1 MTPATQDENAKQ
13 PRRRWPGWLWL
24 LLAILLAGSLYLLQV
39 TGTVGDLGVERWLA
53 HRDDFLALI
62 QEYPLTAM
70 LAVFAVHTLLAALA
84 LPGAS
89 LLMLAAGSG
98 FGTLGGTLICL
109 TGSTAG
115 ATLSMLASRHWLQ
128 PFLRRR
134 YGAQLAG
141 FDARVSADGRVWLF
155 SLRLLPVLPFAVVN
169 VAAGFFAMKT
179 WTFVWISLV
188 GMAASTFVYVNA
200 GTELAHVRELS
211 DIGSPRVL
219 ASLAALALL
228 PWLMK
233 PIVRKLQPGTGT

>member
-98 FGTLGGTLICL
+98 FGTLGGTIAFYPYADPEHLQVEGQDRDGGRTTPAGQDNAIRGGPADQVH
-109 TGSTAG
+109 TGG
-115 ATLSMLASRHWLQ
+115 AH
-128 PFLRRR
+128 
-134 YGAQLAG
+134 
-141 FDARVSADGRVWLF
+141 
-155 SLRLLPVLPFAVVN
+155 
-169 VAAGFFAMKT
+169 
-179 WTFVWISLV
+179 I
-188 GMAASTFVYVNA
+188 
-200 GTELAHVRELS
+200 
-211 DIGSPRVL
+211 
-219 ASLAALALL
+219 
-228 PWLMK
+228 
-233 PIVRKLQPGTGT
+233 

>member
-141 FDARVSADGRVWLF
+141 FDARVSAC
-155 SLRLLPVLPFAVVN
+155 LLYTSP
-169 VAAGFFAMKT
+169 
-179 WTFVWISLV
+179 
-188 GMAASTFVYVNA
+188 
-200 GTELAHVRELS
+200 
-211 DIGSPRVL
+211 SPRDG
-219 ASLAALALL
+219 LL
-228 PWLMK
+228 SRMPSSA
-233 PIVRKLQPGTGT
+233 